1 MSISEKTP
9 EHKVGFRLSMPGEI
23 GLLALVAG
31 GFLLLHVLAGTL
43 MLPSGSN
50 LVTPQEQANV
60 QASVSSAD

>member
-1 MSISEKTP
+1 MSISEKTS
-9 EHKVGFRLSMPGEI
+9 ERKAGFRLSMPGEI